1 MKLSIREQAVL
12 GIGLIEVFML
22 LVLLYS
28 VFHFIDR
35 SSAEEIDRRA
45 HSIAQIFAATTADDV
60 LSLDLASLRSFV
72 DQAAQ
77 TPETAFARII
87 DYNGHLLAEA
97 GDPDALMQAFQPGNE
112 AAALPD
118 IYMAKADIIKADQS
132 YGSVEVGLDL
142 RNQKQEIATI
152 KGQSLFIAALE
163 VLAAAAFSIA
173 AGYYLVRRLNK
184 IRHVL
189 EEANLGHYQTKV
201 ADNRYDEVAEV
212 ASEIDR
218 LTDRITWEK
227 ETRDRK
233 ISELEDINHLLH
245 QKLAELH
252 RMRR

>member
-1 MKLSIREQAVL
+1 MWPRIMDHKFVIDGKEYKL
-12 GIGLIEVFML
+12 
-22 LVLLYS
+22 
-28 VFHFIDR
+28 
-35 SSAEEIDRRA
+35 
-45 HSIAQIFAATTADDV
+45 
-60 LSLDLASLRSFV
+60 
-72 DQAAQ
+72 
-77 TPETAFARII
+77 
-87 DYNGHLLAEA
+87 HLLPSGIVRE
-97 GDPDALMQAFQPGNE
+97 GKISMIGNGVVISPWALM
-112 AAALPD
+112 
-118 IYMAKADIIKADQS
+118 K
-132 YGSVEVGLDL
+132 
-142 RNQKQEIATI
+142 EIATI

-233 ISELEDINHLLH
+233 ISELEEINHLLH
-245 QKLAELH
+245 QKLAELNKMN
-252 RMRR
+252 R